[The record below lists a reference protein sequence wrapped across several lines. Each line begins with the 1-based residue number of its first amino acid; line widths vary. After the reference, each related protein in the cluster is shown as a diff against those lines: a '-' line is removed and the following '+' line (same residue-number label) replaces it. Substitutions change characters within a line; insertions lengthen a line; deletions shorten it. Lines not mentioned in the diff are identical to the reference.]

1 VELLN
6 LMIRTLARS
15 LASGPALVALAVAT
29 AAATCGSIARADD
42 LQGALAAAYA
52 TNPDLAA
59 ARANQRA
66 TDEGVPIA
74 RASALPSLSG
84 TATYTEFLKQGPNA
98 FLAPKRAFQAD
109 TTLSLPVY
117 AGGAVKNAL
126 LAAKTR
132 VEAGQAGLRGTEA
145 GVFSQVVAA
154 YMDVI
159 RDAATVGL
167 NRNNVEVL
175 EVNLKATS
183 DRFEIGDVTRTDVA
197 QSNSRLA
204 LARADL
210 RSAEAALV
218 GSRERYVQ
226 IVGTAPDN
234 LQPPPPLAGLPASP
248 EEAVQVALDS
258 NPDLLAAQQRSK
270 AAGFDAKAAGAGRL
284 PQVSLFTTG
293 AYQDY
298 LGSLGGTSG
307 GSFVQRQT
315 TAQAGVRATIPL
327 FQAGLPAAQQRRAQA
342 TASAALEQ
350 EVSAERQVIATVR
363 SAFTSWRAAN
373 DVITL
378 NQTAVDAAALSLEG
392 VRAENTVGNRTIL
405 NILDAEQEL
414 LRAQVGLVAARRN
427 AYVAA
432 FNLLAAMGRAQAADL
447 GFDANTLYDPEANY
461 RRVRGRVW
469 DWSLDP
475 MPIAKS
481 TRTVDTPAQTAT
493 ISAQSVP

>member
-1 VELLN
+1 MTGLRVCGFA
-6 LMIRTLARS
+6 T
-15 LASGPALVALAVAT
+15 GVALLAM
-29 AAATCGSIARADD
+29 AAATAPANADD

-59 ARANQRA
+59 ARASQRA
-66 TDEGVPIA
+66 TDESVPIA
-74 RASALPSLSG
+74 RAAGLPSLSG
-84 TATYTEFLKQGPNA
+84 VATYTEYVKKSANSFIAPDRGLDANA
-98 FLAPKRAFQAD
+98 
-109 TTLSLPVY
+109 TLSVPIY
-117 AGGAVKNAL
+117 AGGAVKNSV

-167 NRNNVEVL
+167 NQNNVQVL

-218 GSRERYVQ
+218 ASRERYVQ
-226 IVGTAPDN
+226 VVGKVPAD

-248 EEAVQVALDS
+248 EEAVQAALDS
-258 NPDLLAAQQRSK
+258 NPDLLAARQRSK
-270 AAGFDAKAAGAGRL
+270 AAGFDVKVAGAGRL
-284 PQVSLFTTG
+284 PKLSLFTTG
-293 AYQDY
+293 DYSNY
-298 LGSLGGTSG
+298 LGSLGGGAG
-307 GSFVQRQT
+307 GTGFTQMQT

-327 FQAGLPAAQQRRAQA
+327 FQGGLPAAQQRQAQA

-350 EVSAERQVIATVR
+350 EISAERQVIASVR
-363 SAFTSWRAAN
+363 SAYTSWRAAN

-432 FNLLAAMGRAQAADL
+432 FNLIAAMGKAQAADL
-447 GFDANTLYDPEANY
+447 GFDSATLYDPDANY
-461 RRVRGRVW
+461 QRVRSRMW
-469 DWSLDP
+469 DWSFDP
-475 MPIAKS
+475 APSAKS
-481 TRTVDTPAQTAT
+481 TRTVDSPAQNSS
-493 ISAQSVP
+493 IPRQSVP

>member
-1 VELLN
+1 
-6 LMIRTLARS
+6 MIRALVRNRATA
-15 LASGPALVALAVAT
+15 PALMAL
-29 AAATCGSIARADD
+29 AAATSTPARADD
-42 LQGALAAAYA
+42 LQSALAAAYA
-52 TNPDLAA
+52 TNPDIAA
-59 ARANQRA
+59 ARATQRA

-74 RASALPSLSG
+74 RAPGLPSLTG
-84 TATYTEFLKQGPNA
+84 TATYTEFLRQGPNA
-98 FLAPKRAFQAD
+98 FIAPARSVTAD
-109 TTLSLPVY
+109 LGLSVPLY
-117 AGGAVKNAL
+117 AGGAVKNAI

-145 GVFSQVVAA
+145 GVFSQVVAV

-167 NRNNVEVL
+167 TRNNVQVL
-175 EVNLKATS
+175 EVNLKATA

-197 QSNSRLA
+197 QSGSRLA

-210 RSAEAALV
+210 RNAEAALV
-218 GSRERYVQ
+218 ASRERYVQ
-226 IVGTAPDN
+226 IVGKGPDD
-234 LQPPPPLAGLPASP
+234 LQPPPPLAGLPGSP

-258 NPDLLAAQQRSK
+258 NPDLAAAHQRSK
-270 AAGFDAKAAGAGRL
+270 AAEYDVKVAGAGRL
-284 PQVSLFTTG
+284 PQVSLFSNG
-293 AYQDY
+293 DY
-298 LGSLGGTSG
+298 SNLLNSLSG
-307 GSFVQRQT
+307 GGAFNFVQSQT
-315 TAQAGVRATIPL
+315 TALAGLRATIPL
-327 FQAGLPAAQQRRAQA
+327 FQGGLPAARQRQAQA
-342 TASAALEQ
+342 TSSAAMEQ
-350 EVSAERQVIATVR
+350 EISAERQVIASVR
-363 SAFTSWRAAN
+363 SAYTSWRAAN

-432 FNLLAAMGRAQAADL
+432 FNLLAAMGRAQALDL
-447 GFDANTLYDPEANY
+447 GFDANMLYDPEANY

-475 MPIAKS
+475 ATPAKS
-481 TRTVDTPAQTAT
+481 TRTAGTPAQTAT
-493 ISAQSVP
+493 ISSQIVP

>member
-1 VELLN
+1 
-6 LMIRTLARS
+6 MIRSTAKWPLIRRLKA
-15 LASGPALVALAVAT
+15 GPALAALAIA
-29 AAATCGSIARADD
+29 AAATPVHADD

-74 RASALPSLSG
+74 RAPGLPSLTG
-84 TATYTEFLKQGPNA
+84 TATYTEFLKVGPNS
-98 FLAPKRAFQAD
+98 FIAPKRLLTVD
-109 TTLSLPVY
+109 PSLSVPIY
-117 AGGAVKNAL
+117 SGGSVRNS
-126 LAAKTR
+126 LAAAKIR
-132 VEAGQAGLRGTEA
+132 VEAGQASLRGTEA

-167 NRNNVEVL
+167 NRNNVQVL

-218 GSRERYVQ
+218 ASRERYVQ
-226 IVGTAPDN
+226 VVGLVPAD
-234 LQPPPPLAGLPASP
+234 LQPPPPLAGLPATP
-248 EEAVQVALDS
+248 DEAVQTALDN
-258 NPDLLAAQQRSK
+258 NPDLEAARQRTK
-270 AAGFDAKAAGAGRL
+270 AAGYDAKAAGAGRL
-284 PQVSLFTTG
+284 PTISLYTSGEYSTYFN
-293 AYQDY
+293 
-298 LGSLGGTSG
+298 SLGGGAVG
-307 GSFVQRQT
+307 GNFVQSQT
-315 TAQAGVRATIPL
+315 TAQAGVRASIPL
-327 FQAGLPAAQQRRAQA
+327 FQGGLPAAQQRRAQA
-342 TASAALEQ
+342 TASATEEQ
-350 EVSAERQVIATVR
+350 EISTERQVIANVR
-363 SAFTSWRAAN
+363 SAYTQWRAAN

-432 FNLLAAMGRAQAADL
+432 FNLLAAMGKAQATDL
-447 GFDANTLYDPEANY
+447 GFDPASLYDPEANY
-461 RRVRGRVW
+461 RRVRGRVF
-469 DWSLDP
+469 DWALDSP
-475 MPIAKS
+475 TLPKA

-493 ISAQSVP
+493 ISPQPVP

>member
-1 VELLN
+1 
-6 LMIRTLARS
+6 MIRALVCS
-15 LASGPALVALAVAT
+15 LATGPALVALAAST
-29 AAATCGSIARADD
+29 IAPAHADD
-42 LQGALAAAYA
+42 LQSALAAAYA
-52 TNPDLAA
+52 TNPDITA
-59 ARANQRA
+59 ARAAQRA

-74 RASALPSLSG
+74 RAPGLPSLSG

-98 FLAPKRAFQAD
+98 FIAPARSFSGDLA
-109 TTLSLPVY
+109 LSVPLY
-117 AGGAVKNAL
+117 AGGAVKNSI

-167 NRNNVEVL
+167 TRNNVQVL

-197 QSNSRLA
+197 QSGSRLA

-210 RSAEAALV
+210 RNAEAALV
-218 GSRERYVQ
+218 ASRERYVQ
-226 IVGTAPDN
+226 IVGKGPDD

-248 EEAVQVALDS
+248 DEAVHVALDS
-258 NPDLLAAQQRSK
+258 NPDLAAAHQRSK
-270 AAGFDAKAAGAGRL
+270 AAEYDVKVAGAGRL
-284 PQVSLFTTG
+284 PQVALFSNGDYSNLLNSLRGGG
-293 AYQDY
+293 AFN
-298 LGSLGGTSG
+298 
-307 GSFVQRQT
+307 FVQVQT
-315 TAQAGVRATIPL
+315 TALAGLRATIPL
-327 FQAGLPAAQQRRAQA
+327 FQGGLPAARQRQAQA
-342 TASAALEQ
+342 TASATVEQ
-350 EVSAERQVIATVR
+350 EISAERQVIASVR
-363 SAFTSWRAAN
+363 SAYTSWRASN
-373 DVITL
+373 DVILL

-405 NILDAEQEL
+405 NILDAEQEV

-432 FNLLAAMGRAQAADL
+432 FNLLAAMGKAQAADL

-475 MPIAKS
+475 ASPAQS

-493 ISAQSVP
+493 ISSQTVP

>member
-1 VELLN
+1 
-6 LMIRTLARS
+6 MIRSMVRRLRA
-15 LASGPALVALAVAT
+15 GPALAAFAAAAVAT
-29 AAATCGSIARADD
+29 PVHADD

-59 ARANQRA
+59 ARDTQRA

-74 RASALPSLSG
+74 RAPGLPSLSG
-84 TATYTEFLKQGPNA
+84 TATYTEFLKQGPNN
-98 FLAPKRAFQAD
+98 FLAPKRVFSAD
-109 TTLSLPVY
+109 PTLSVPIFS
-117 AGGAVKNAL
+117 GGAVKNS
-126 LAAKTR
+126 LAAARIR

-159 RDAATVGL
+159 RDEATVGL
-167 NRNNVEVL
+167 NRNNVQVL

-218 GSRERYVQ
+218 ASRERYVQ
-226 IVGTAPDN
+226 IVGRVPVD

-248 EEAVQVALDS
+248 EEAVQTALDD
-258 NPDLLAAQQRSK
+258 NPDLAAAHQRAK
-270 AAGFDAKAAGAGRL
+270 AAGFDAKAAGAGRF
-284 PQVSLFTTG
+284 PTVSLYTSG
-293 AYQDY
+293 DY
-298 LGSLGGTSG
+298 STYFGSLGGGAG
-307 GSFVQRQT
+307 GTGFAQSQT

-327 FQAGLPAAQQRRAQA
+327 FQGGLPAARQRQAQA
-342 TASAALEQ
+342 NASAAQEQ
-350 EVSAERQVIATVR
+350 EISAERQVIANVR
-363 SAFTSWRAAN
+363 SAFTQWRAAN

-447 GFDANTLYDPEANY
+447 GFDPATLYDPEVNY
-461 RRVRGRVW
+461 RRVRGRVF
-469 DWSLDP
+469 DWALDAP
-475 MPIAKS
+475 SQPKA

-493 ISAQSVP
+493 IPAQTVP

>member
-1 VELLN
+1 
-6 LMIRTLARS
+6 MIRSTVLQRKV
-15 LASGPALVALAVAT
+15 GPALAALAIAL
-29 AAATCGSIARADD
+29 AAAPVHADD
-42 LQGALAAAYA
+42 LQGSLAAAYA

-59 ARANQRA
+59 ARANLRA

-74 RASALPSLSG
+74 RAPGLPSLTG
-84 TATYTEFLKQGPNA
+84 TATYTEFLKQGPNS
-98 FLAPKRAFQAD
+98 FIAPERL
-109 TTLSLPVY
+109 LSLDPQLNVPIY
-117 AGGAVKNAL
+117 SGGAVRNS
-126 LAAKTR
+126 LAAAKIR
-132 VEAGQAGLRGTEA
+132 VEAGEASLRGTEA

-159 RDAATVGL
+159 RDKATVGL
-167 NRNNVEVL
+167 NRNNVQVL

-210 RSAEAALV
+210 RNAEAALV
-218 GSRERYVQ
+218 ASRERYVQ
-226 IVGTAPDN
+226 VVGKVPDD
-234 LQPPPPLAGLPASP
+234 LQPPPPLAGLPATP

-258 NPDLLAAQQRSK
+258 NPDLDAARHRSK

-284 PQVSLFTTG
+284 PTISLYTSGEYSTYFN
-293 AYQDY
+293 
-298 LGSLGGTSG
+298 SLGGTAG
-307 GSFVQRQT
+307 RGFVQSQT
-315 TAQAGVRATIPL
+315 TAQAGARISIPL
-327 FQAGLPAAQQRRAQA
+327 FQGGLPAARQRQAQA
-342 TASAALEQ
+342 TASAVEEQ
-350 EVSAERQVIATVR
+350 EISAERQVIANVR
-363 SAFTSWRAAN
+363 SAYTQWRAAN

-432 FNLLAAMGRAQAADL
+432 FNLLAAMGKAQAADL
-447 GFDANTLYDPEANY
+447 GFDPATLYDPEVNY
-461 RRVRGRVW
+461 RRVRGRVF
-469 DWSLDP
+469 DWALDSP
-475 MPIAKS
+475 TPPKS

-493 ISAQSVP
+493 IPPQTVP

>member
-1 VELLN
+1 
-6 LMIRTLARS
+6 MIRSMVRRLRA
-15 LASGPALVALAVAT
+15 GPALAAFAAAAVAT
-29 AAATCGSIARADD
+29 PVHADD

-59 ARANQRA
+59 ARDTQRA

-74 RASALPSLSG
+74 RAPGLPSLSG
-84 TATYTEFLKQGPNA
+84 TATYTEFLKQGPNN
-98 FLAPKRAFQAD
+98 FLAPKRVFSAD
-109 TTLSLPVY
+109 PTLSVPIFS
-117 AGGAVKNAL
+117 GGAVKNS
-126 LAAKTR
+126 LAAAKIR

-159 RDAATVGL
+159 RDEATVGL
-167 NRNNVEVL
+167 NRNNVQVL

-218 GSRERYVQ
+218 ASRERYVQ
-226 IVGTAPDN
+226 IVGRVPVD

-248 EEAVQVALDS
+248 EEAVQTALDD
-258 NPDLLAAQQRSK
+258 NPDLAAAHQRAK
-270 AAGFDAKAAGAGRL
+270 AAGFDAKAAGAGRF
-284 PQVSLFTTG
+284 PTVSLYTSG
-293 AYQDY
+293 DY
-298 LGSLGGTSG
+298 STYFGSLGGGAG
-307 GSFVQRQT
+307 GTGFAQSQT

-327 FQAGLPAAQQRRAQA
+327 FQGGLPAARQRQAQA
-342 TASAALEQ
+342 NASAAQEQ
-350 EVSAERQVIATVR
+350 EISAERQVIANVR
-363 SAFTSWRAAN
+363 SAFTQWRAAN

-447 GFDANTLYDPEANY
+447 GFDPATLYDPEVNY
-461 RRVRGRVW
+461 RRVRGRVF
-469 DWSLDP
+469 DWALDAP
-475 MPIAKS
+475 SQPKA

-493 ISAQSVP
+493 IPAQTVP

>member
-1 VELLN
+1 MVRRL
-6 LMIRTLARS
+6 RA
-15 LASGPALVALAVAT
+15 GPALAALAIAA
-29 AAATCGSIARADD
+29 AAATPVYADD

-74 RASALPSLSG
+74 RAAALPSLSG
-84 TATYTEFLKQGPNA
+84 TANHTEFLRQGPNA
-98 FLAPKRAFQAD
+98 FLAPERAIQAD
-109 TTLSLPVY
+109 TTLTVPVY

-159 RDAATVGL
+159 RDSATVGL
-167 NRNNVEVL
+167 NRSNVAVL
-175 EVNLKATS
+175 EVNLKATT

-218 GSRERYVQ
+218 ASRERYVQ
-226 IVGTAPDN
+226 IVGKSPED
-234 LQPPPPLAGLPASP
+234 LLPPPPLAGLPTSA
-248 EEAVQVALDS
+248 EEAVQIALDS
-258 NPDLLAAQQRSK
+258 NPDLEAAHERAK
-270 AAGFDAKAAGAGRL
+270 AAGYDAKAAGAGRL

-293 AYQDY
+293 AYQDF
-298 LGSLGGTSG
+298 LGSLGGG
-307 GSFVQRQT
+307 GLIGGNFAQSQT

-327 FQAGLPAAQQRRAQA
+327 FQGGLPAARQRQAQA

-350 EVSAERQVIATVR
+350 EIGAERQVIAAVR
-363 SAFTSWRAAN
+363 SAFTQWRAAN

-447 GFDANTLYDPEANY
+447 GFDPAMLYDPEANY

-469 DWSLDP
+469 DWALDAP
-475 MPIAKS
+475 TPAKA

-493 ISAQSVP
+493 IPAQTVP

>member
-1 VELLN
+1 
-6 LMIRTLARS
+6 MISPFARGLGASSALAA
-15 LASGPALVALAVAT
+15 LALVTTIAT
-29 AAATCGSIARADD
+29 GTPARADD

-74 RASALPSLSG
+74 RASALPSISG
-84 TATYTEFLKQGPNA
+84 TATYTEFLRQGPNA
-98 FLAPKRAFQAD
+98 FLAPARSLQAD
-109 TTLSLPVY
+109 TTLSVPVY
-117 AGGAVKNAL
+117 AGGGVKNAL

-159 RDAATVGL
+159 RDSATVGL
-167 NRNNVEVL
+167 NRNNVAVL

-218 GSRERYVQ
+218 ASRERYVQ
-226 IVGTAPDN
+226 IVGKVPDE

-248 EEAVQVALDS
+248 EEAVQTALDS
-258 NPDLLAAQQRSK
+258 NPDLAAAHERSK
-270 AAGFDAKAAGAGRL
+270 AAGYDAKAAGAGRL
-284 PQVSLFTTG
+284 PQISLFTTG
-293 AYQDY
+293 AYQDF
-298 LGSLGGTSG
+298 LGSLGGG
-307 GSFVQRQT
+307 GLIGGNFAQSQT
-315 TAQAGVRATIPL
+315 TAQAGLRATIPL
-327 FQAGLPAAQQRRAQA
+327 FQAGLPAARQRQAQA

-350 EVSAERQVIATVR
+350 EISAERQVIASVR
-363 SAFTSWRAAN
+363 SAYTQWRAAN

-414 LRAQVGLVAARRN
+414 VRAQVGLVAARRN

-469 DWSLDP
+469 DWALDP
-475 MPIAKS
+475 VPTAKA

>member
-1 VELLN
+1 MN
-6 LMIRTLARS
+6 RAFR
-15 LASGPALVALAVAT
+15 AAPALAALAMAL
-29 AAATCGSIARADD
+29 AAPAVRADD
-42 LQGALAAAYA
+42 LQGALMAAYA

-59 ARANQRA
+59 ARASQRA

-74 RASALPSLSG
+74 RAPGLPSLTG
-84 TATYTEFLKQGPNA
+84 TVNYTEFLKVGPNA
-98 FLAPKRAFQAD
+98 FLAPQRQLTID
-109 TTLSLPVY
+109 PTLSVPIY
-117 AGGAVKNAL
+117 SGGAVRNS
-126 LAAKTR
+126 LAAAKIR
-132 VEAGQAGLRGTEA
+132 VEAGQAGLRGTES

-167 NRNNVEVL
+167 NRNNVQVL

-218 GSRERYVQ
+218 ASRERYVQ
-226 IVGTAPDN
+226 IVGQVPAD

-248 EEAVQVALDS
+248 EEAVQIALDS
-258 NPDLLAAQQRSK
+258 NPDLEAARQRAK
-270 AAGFDAKAAGAGRL
+270 AAGYDAKAAGAGRL
-284 PQVSLFTTG
+284 PTVSLFTSGEYSTFFN
-293 AYQDY
+293 
-298 LGSLGGTSG
+298 SLGGGAIG
-307 GSFVQRQT
+307 GNFVQSQT
-315 TAQAGVRATIPL
+315 TAQAGARISIPL
-327 FQAGLPAAQQRRAQA
+327 FQGGLPAARQRQALA
-342 TASAALEQ
+342 TASAAEEQ
-350 EVSAERQVIATVR
+350 EIGAERQVVANVR
-363 SAFTSWRAAN
+363 AAFTQWRAAT

-461 RRVRGRVW
+461 RRVRGRVF
-469 DWSLDP
+469 DWALDAAAP
-475 MPIAKS
+475 PKA
-481 TRTVDTPAQTAT
+481 TRTVDTPSQTAT

>member
-1 VELLN
+1 
-6 LMIRTLARS
+6 MIRFTARWP
-15 LASGPALVALAVAT
+15 LIRRLRAGPALAALAVA
-29 AAATCGSIARADD
+29 AATPVHADD

-52 TNPDLAA
+52 SNPDLAA
-59 ARANQRA
+59 ARANLRA

-74 RASALPSLSG
+74 RAPGLPSLTG
-84 TATYTEFLKQGPNA
+84 TATYTEFLKQGPNS
-98 FLAPKRAFQAD
+98 FIAPQRL
-109 TTLSLPVY
+109 LSVDPQLSVPIY
-117 AGGAVKNAL
+117 SGGAVKNS
-126 LAAKTR
+126 LAAAKIR
-132 VEAGQAGLRGTEA
+132 VEAGEAGLRGTEA

-167 NRNNVEVL
+167 NRNNVQVL

-218 GSRERYVQ
+218 ASRERYVQ
-226 IVGTAPDN
+226 VVGQVPND

-248 EEAVQVALDS
+248 EEAVQVALDN
-258 NPDLLAAQQRSK
+258 NPDLQAARRRSK

-284 PQVSLFTTG
+284 PTVSLYTSG
-293 AYQDY
+293 DY
-298 LGSLGGTSG
+298 SNYFNSLGGSASRG
-307 GSFVQRQT
+307 FVQSQT
-315 TAQAGVRATIPL
+315 TAQAGARISIPL
-327 FQAGLPAAQQRRAQA
+327 FQGGLPAARQRQAQA
-342 TASAALEQ
+342 TASAVQEQ
-350 EVSAERQVIATVR
+350 EISAERQVIANVR
-363 SAFTSWRAAN
+363 SAYTQWRAAN

-427 AYVAA
+427 AYVAS
-432 FNLLAAMGRAQAADL
+432 FNLLAAMGRAQASDL
-447 GFDANTLYDPEANY
+447 GFDPATLYDPEVNY
-461 RRVRGRVW
+461 RRVRGRVF
-469 DWSLDP
+469 DWALDAP
-475 MPIAKS
+475 TPPKA

-493 ISAQSVP
+493 VPAQPVP

>member
-1 VELLN
+1 MMRLIV
-6 LMIRTLARS
+6 RGFAT
-15 LASGPALVALAVAT
+15 GPALVALAVASS
-29 AAATCGSIARADD
+29 APARADD
-42 LQGALAAAYA
+42 LQSALAAAYA

-74 RASALPSLSG
+74 RAPGLPSLSG
-84 TATYTEFLKQGPNA
+84 TATYTEFLKQGPNN
-98 FLAPKRAFQAD
+98 FLAPKRVFSAD
-109 TTLSLPVY
+109 PTLSVPIFS
-117 AGGAVKNAL
+117 GGAVRNSLA
-126 LAAKTR
+126 AAKTR

-145 GVFSQVVAA
+145 GLFSQVVAA

-167 NRNNVEVL
+167 NRNNVQVL
-175 EVNLKATS
+175 EINLKATS

-218 GSRERYVQ
+218 SSRERYVQ
-226 IVGTAPDN
+226 VVGQAPVD
-234 LQPPPPLAGLPASP
+234 LQPPPPLAGLPATP
-248 EEAVQVALDS
+248 EEALQVALEN
-258 NPDLLAAQQRSK
+258 NPDLIAAHQRAK

-284 PQVSLFTTG
+284 PTVSLYTTG
-293 AYQDY
+293 DY
-298 LGSLGGTSG
+298 SNYFGSLGGGAG
-307 GSFVQRQT
+307 GTGFAQSQT
-315 TAQAGVRATIPL
+315 TAQAGVRASIPL
-327 FQAGLPAAQQRRAQA
+327 FQAGLPAARQRQAQA

-350 EVSAERQVIATVR
+350 EVSAEREVIATVR

-373 DVITL
+373 DVIVL

-432 FNLLAAMGRAQAADL
+432 FNLIAAMGKAQAADL
-447 GFDANTLYDPEANY
+447 GFDAATLYDPDANY
-461 RRVRGRVW
+461 RRVRSRVW

-475 MPIAKS
+475 VPTPKS
-481 TRTVDTPAQTAT
+481 TRTVGSPAQTAT
-493 ISAQSVP
+493 IPAQSVP

>member
-1 VELLN
+1 
-6 LMIRTLARS
+6 MIRTLIRS
-15 LASGPALVALAVAT
+15 LATGPALMAL
-29 AAATCGSIARADD
+29 AAATIAPAHADD
-42 LQGALAAAYA
+42 LQSALAAAYA
-52 TNPDLAA
+52 TNPDIAA
-59 ARANQRA
+59 ARATQRA

-74 RASALPSLSG
+74 RAPGLPSLTA
-84 TATYTEFLKQGPNA
+84 TATYTEFLRQGPNA
-98 FLAPKRAFQAD
+98 FIAPARSFTAD
-109 TTLSLPVY
+109 LGLSVPLY
-117 AGGAVKNAL
+117 AGGAVKNSI

-167 NRNNVEVL
+167 TRNNVQVL
-175 EVNLKATS
+175 DVNLKATG

-210 RSAEAALV
+210 RNAEAALV
-218 GSRERYVQ
+218 ASRERYVQ
-226 IVGTAPDN
+226 LVGKGPDD

-248 EEAVQVALDS
+248 EDAVQVALDS
-258 NPDLLAAQQRSK
+258 NPDLAAAHQRSK
-270 AAGFDAKAAGAGRL
+270 AAGYDVKVAGAGRL
-284 PQVSLFTTG
+284 PQVSLFSNG
-293 AYQDY
+293 DY
-298 LGSLGGTSG
+298 SNLLNSLSGGGLGGFN
-307 GSFVQRQT
+307 FVQTQT
-315 TAQAGVRATIPL
+315 TALAGLRATIPL
-327 FQAGLPAAQQRRAQA
+327 FQGGLPAARQRQAQA
-342 TASAALEQ
+342 TASAAMEQ
-350 EVSAERQVIATVR
+350 EISAERQVIATVR
-363 SAFTSWRAAN
+363 SAYTSWRAAN
-373 DVITL
+373 DVIML

-405 NILDAEQEL
+405 NILDAEQEF

-447 GFDANTLYDPEANY
+447 GFDAATLYDPETNY

-475 MPIAKS
+475 VSSSKS
-481 TRTVDTPAQTAT
+481 TRTADTPAQTAT
-493 ISAQSVP
+493 ISSQTVP